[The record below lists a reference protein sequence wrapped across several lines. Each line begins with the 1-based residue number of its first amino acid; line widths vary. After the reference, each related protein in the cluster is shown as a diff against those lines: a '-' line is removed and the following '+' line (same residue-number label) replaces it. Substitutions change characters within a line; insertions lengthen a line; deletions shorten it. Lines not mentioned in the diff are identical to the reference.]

1 MEQVEQKIEQP
12 VVKPKKPFWKSAVNG
27 LIYVVIVGG
36 IVFGLPKFLS
46 WSLHTP
52 YPMAAITSGSMWPVL
67 NEGDLVFVQ
76 GVSGKADL
84 KIGDV
89 IVYRNKVNNTFT
101 IHRIVKMNDDTV
113 VTKGDANFTEDAPAS
128 YKDVVGKALVLFGEK
143 PFHIPYLGS
152 ITVFANNLRVENQQ
166 KK

>member
-1 MEQVEQKIEQP
+1 MEQNVQEQ
-12 VVKPKKPFWKSAVNG
+12 VKPKKKAWKKILNAA
-27 LIYVVIVGG
+27 IYFVIIFG

-67 NEGDLVFVQ
+67 GEGDLVFVQ
-76 GVSGKADL
+76 GVSGKEEL

-101 IHRIVKMNDDTV
+101 IHRIVKMNEDTL
-113 VTKGDANFTEDAPAS
+113 VTKGDANFNEDAPTS
-128 YKDVVGKALVLFGEK
+128 YSGVVGKALVLFGDK

-152 ITVFANNLRVENQQ
+152 ITVFANNLRND
-166 KK
+166 

>member
-1 MEQVEQKIEQP
+1 MEQNVQEQ
-12 VVKPKKPFWKSAVNG
+12 VKPKKKAWRKILNAA
-27 LIYVVIVGG
+27 IYFVIIFG

-46 WSLHTP
+46 WSLHTS

-67 NEGDLVFVQ
+67 GEGDLVFVQ
-76 GVSGKADL
+76 GISGKEEL

-101 IHRIVKMNDDTV
+101 IHRIVKMNEDTL
-113 VTKGDANFTEDAPAS
+113 VTKGDANFNEDAPTPYS
-128 YKDVVGKALVLFGEK
+128 DVVGKALVLFGDK